1 MAKRFSDTEK
11 WKKPFIRRLEA
22 PYKLLWIYILDECDH
37 AGIWQV
43 DFQIAEIKIGEKL
56 DMQKAL
62 VQFGNKIHVFDSGEK
77 WFVPGFIDFQY
88 GGLLNPSNRVH
99 SSVLTI
105 LEKYN
110 LRGAIEGKL
119 HTSPLHG
126 AKDKDKDKDKNK
138 DMDMDMVLDKV
149 KDSNNQ
155 NDTQQVATKN
165 TQKTSRLMLL
175 TDFSNTEYV
184 FDLSNPVKVQMDK
197 FLKYRFE
204 RGEPISQGQ
213 TIEAMLSSMW
223 RVSKKDDDLIYMINN
238 TMACSAKNIITELK
252 GKDNGGNGIE
262 ELDENGYP
270 PPF

>member
-11 WKKPFIRRLEA
+11 WKKPFIRSLETRN
-22 PYKLLWIYILDECDH
+22 KLLWVYILDECDH

-43 DFQIAEIKIGEKL
+43 DFEIAEIKIGEKL
-56 DMQKAL
+56 DMHKAIA
-62 VQFGNKIHVFDSGEK
+62 QFGNKIQIFDSGEK
-77 WFVPGFIDFQY
+77 WFIPGFIDFQY
-88 GGLLNPSNRVH
+88 GLLNPSNRVH

-110 LRGAIEGKL
+110 LLGAIKGKL
-119 HTSPLHG
+119 HTSPLQG
-126 AKDKDKDKDKNK
+126 AKDKDKEKDK
-138 DMDMDMVLDKV
+138 DMDMVQDKV
-149 KDSNNQ
+149 KDCTNNN
-155 NDTQQVATKN
+155 NDTQPVGSKN
-165 TQKTSRLMLL
+165 TRKTSQLMLL
-175 TDFSNTEYV
+175 ADFSHIEYV
-184 FDLSNPVKVQMDK
+184 CHLCDSVKVEFDK

-204 RGEPISQGQ
+204 RGEPITQSQI
-213 TIEAMLSSMW
+213 IEAMLSSMW

-252 GKDNGGNGIE
+252 GKDGGNGIE